1 MKQPID
7 LDQFGQG
14 RNSVLRELKRYNL
27 KEMQKL
33 QKAIDAI
40 PDIKNDKKGFAKR
53 ILLLGHIRQLGIIET
68 LLDVKLKN
76 LKRL

>member
-1 MKQPID
+1 
-7 LDQFGQG
+7 
-14 RNSVLRELKRYNL
+14 
-27 KEMQKL
+27 MQKL